1 MIIAIIFFVVL
12 VIAIYYSETT
22 LMYEVV
28 LTNNDS
34 DKPDLHKPD
43 LYTKYTD
50 TELEKNKTRVEWNRI
65 QDRNKKT
72 EEAFW
77 LNQRTCKLC
86 GCQKGVNIFKRLKG
100 ASSSSS
106 SQFGA
111 AILASG
117 FIEGSS
123 TSSSSFDTLK
133 VWQCPD
139 CNNEWEFGDY
149 DLRNYKFHYNFPSD
163 HFLWKINHYLD
174 KKNSFYGKI
183 NLNAYLPFI
192 NSWDKKKVINKLIA
206 LERDE
211 PEVFNERFEFIKEG

>member
-1 MIIAIIFFVVL
+1 MIVVIIFIVVL
-12 VIAIYYSETT
+12 VFSFYYSLNKTT
-22 LMYEVV
+22 AQTD
-28 LTNNDS
+28 TNLIPNNYS
-34 DKPDLHKPD
+34 KTD
-43 LYTKYTD
+43 LYTKYTEE
-50 TELEKNKTRVEWNRI
+50 ELEKNKTYVEWQIIR
-65 QDRNKKT
+65 DRNKKT
-72 EEAFW
+72 EEDFW
-77 LNQRTCKLC
+77 LSQRECKLC

-123 TSSSSFDTLK
+123 SSSSSFDTLK

-139 CNNEWEFGDY
+139 CNNEWEFDDY
-149 DLRNYKFHYNFPSD
+149 DLRNHKYPYSFPSE
-163 HFLWKINHYLD
+163 HFLWKINHCLD

-183 NLNAYLPFI
+183 NLYAYLPFLH
-192 NSWDKKKVINKLIA
+192 SYERKEVINKLIA

-211 PEVFNERFEFIKEG
+211 PEVFKERFEFIEEE